1 MQFRHR
7 RKGLK
12 IRPWGKNLFLVIL
25 ILVFSASYALCD
37 HRDFGGGHDK
47 LKHFARKIVSHMKYW
62 RHHDVTV
69 EDDPNLANV
78 LFVVGHRMLMGSD
91 RMMVNYLKTKDLDV
105 FVKKDKYVQT
115 SDADDMDL
123 IIISETV
130 RAIRVNSKFSGVKI
144 PIICSEPRLFDDLGM
159 TGSNNKFYDDEDAN
173 DYGYAWFQNKI
184 SILDSGFDSTNPH
197 PLASDLGTE
206 EVTVSSRKIR
216 MSWGVP
222 GDDAIP
228 IATLVDDST
237 KCTIFAYEPD
247 KVARG
252 TGKRIGTFLFGSA
265 SRWLTPD
272 GLDLVD
278 ATIDWALNSNKIS
291 PPNVEIS
298 AEPVFI
304 RAGEKATL
312 NWTITDGDSAVI
324 DHEVGDVPVHSS
336 YEVEPTV
343 TTTYT
348 ITVTGPGGT
357 TSAQVTVAVEDF
369 FTFAQLTTGE
379 LDYQMFT
386 FTPDGSP
393 NFYRL
398 CRDIVTAFPTDP
410 AGGSI
415 LELGDDDF
423 MSVGLSA
430 GAQVSLFG
438 GDGHSTFHVGSNG
451 YITFDA
457 GDSDAS
463 DSIFDHFDTPRI
475 SGLFDDLAPDQNGV
489 ISYKQLEDRVAVT
502 FEDVTEYNPISTNN
516 FQIEMF
522 FNGTIRITYLEV
534 GATDGIAGLSDGNS
548 IPENFYVSDPNLY
561 DSCISP

>member
-12 IRPWGKNLFLVIL
+12 FRPWGKSLFLVMM
-25 ILVFSASYALCD
+25 ILVFSSSFALGMS
-37 HRDFGGGHDK
+37 R
-47 LKHFARKIVSHMKYW
+47 
-62 RHHDVTV
+62 RHHDVLV
-69 EDDPNLANV
+69 EDDPDRPNV
-78 LFVVGHRMLMGSD
+78 LFVVGHHMSMGSD
-91 RMMVNYLKTKDLDV
+91 WAMLKYLQSKEFDV
-105 FVKKDKYVQT
+105 FAKKARCVQT
-115 SDADDMDL
+115 SDTNDMDL
-123 IIISETV
+123 VIISDSV
-130 RAIRVNSKFSGVKI
+130 WARNVNSKFSNVPI

-159 TGSNNKFYDDEDAN
+159 TGSNNKFYGDEDAN
-173 DYGYAWFQNKI
+173 NYGYARRQNKI
-184 SILDSGFDSTNPH
+184 SMLKSGFDSTNPH
-197 PLASDLGTE
+197 PLAADLGTE
-206 EVTVSSRKIR
+206 VTVTSKKVN

-222 GDDAIP
+222 GDGAER
-228 IATLVDDST
+228 IATLVDDSN
-237 KCTIFAYEPD
+237 KCTIFAYEAVKD
-247 KVARG
+247 ARG
-252 TGKRIGTFLFGSA
+252 KRLASPLFGRA
-265 SRWLTPD
+265 AKWLTPE

-278 ATIDWALNSNKIS
+278 ASINWALNSNQVS
-291 PPNVEIS
+291 PPKVEIS

-304 RAGEKATL
+304 QAGEIATL

-324 DHEVGDVPVHSS
+324 DHGVGDVPVQSS
-336 YEVEPTV
+336 INVEPSV

-369 FTFAQLTTGE
+369 FIFAPYNSPYDYE

-393 NFYRL
+393 NYYRL

-410 AGGSI
+410 AEGSP

-423 MSVGLSA
+423 EIVELSA
-430 GAQVSLFG
+430 GAYVSLFG
-438 GDGHSTFHVGSNG
+438 GMEHSAFYVGSNG

-457 GDSDAS
+457 GDKDAS
-463 DSIFDHFDTPRI
+463 DSLFDHFKTPRI
-475 SGLFDDLAPDQNGV
+475 SGLFDDLAPDQNSV

-502 FEDVTEYNPISTNN
+502 FEDVPEYGAGSTNN

-534 GATDGIAGLSDGNS
+534 AATDGHAGLSDGNG
-548 IPENFYVSDPNLY
+548 IPENFYYSDPNLY
-561 DSCISP
+561 DSCILP